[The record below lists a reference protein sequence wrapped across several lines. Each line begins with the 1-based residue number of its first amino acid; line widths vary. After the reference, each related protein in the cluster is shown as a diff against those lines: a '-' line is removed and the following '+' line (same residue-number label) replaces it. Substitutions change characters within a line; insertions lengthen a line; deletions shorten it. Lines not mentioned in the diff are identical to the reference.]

1 MGFLIAETTL
11 MIVMAAVA
19 GAAFGVW
26 WVRRQYRDVTRE
38 YASLKVDLQTA
49 ESRLAAPPLV
59 ITPHE
64 EPKPQSQISPETV
77 ASLVSKI
84 EHAVAASND
93 ANIARVMAMEGQLR
107 TLSRQLQDVLPH
119 PVDGQDIARRLDT
132 LGAAI
137 PQPKLNH
144 MEARMGRLETMVAS
158 LCTHAGMEVPPVPMM
173 SRLPS
178 TPTNSRL
185 PSSPINGKLGT
196 STENKTVESKAP
208 DSKHPTATDNRPPS
222 APAPRLSSP
231 PASQRPGL
239 PPASQRPPAANA
251 DRPQSSPS
259 SPMPA
264 TPSSVP
270 PRAPRPRRT
279 EQL

>member
-11 MIVMAAVA
+11 MILIAAA
-19 GAAFGVW
+19 SGALLGYW
-26 WVRRQYRDVTRE
+26 GVRRRYRDVTTE
-38 YASLKVDLQTA
+38 YQSLKVDLQTA
-49 ESRLAAPPLV
+49 ESRLAAPPLEL
-59 ITPHE
+59 TPHE
-64 EPKPQSQISPETV
+64 APKPQSQLSPE
-77 ASLVSKI
+77 
-84 EHAVAASND
+84 AVAALLSKVEQTVAGAND
-93 ANIARVMAMEGQLR
+93 AHIARVMAMEGQLR

-158 LCTHAGMEVPPVPMM
+158 LCTHAGMEVPPAPML

-178 TPTNSRL
+178 APANSRL
-185 PSSPINGKLGT
+185 PSSPANARLT
-196 STENKTVESKAP
+196 SST
-208 DSKHPTATDNRPPS
+208 DSRLPAANAEARTPSTPAQRPPS
-222 APAPRLSSP
+222 L
-231 PASQRPGL
+231 PASQRPSAG
-239 PPASQRPPAANA
+239 AA
-251 DRPQSSPS
+251 DRSPSTPSSPS
-259 SPMPA
+259 STVPGP
-264 TPSSVP
+264 PSSLP

>member
-11 MIVMAAVA
+11 MILIAAAA
-19 GAAFGVW
+19 GAAFSYW
-26 WVRRQYRDVTRE
+26 WVRRQYRDVTAE
-38 YASLKVDLQTA
+38 YQSLKVELQTA

-59 ITPHE
+59 LTPHE
-64 EPKPQSQISPETV
+64 EPKPRSPLAAETV
-77 ASLVSKI
+77 AALLAKV
-84 EHAVAASND
+84 EQAVAGAND
-93 ANIARVMAMEGQLR
+93 AHIARVITMEGQLR

-158 LCTHAGMEVPPVPMM
+158 LVTHAGMEVPPAPMLSRLPSAPTH

-178 TPTNSRL
+178 TPANGR
-185 PSSPINGKLGT
+185 PSLAT
-196 STENKTVESKAP
+196 
-208 DSKHPTATDNRPPS
+208 DSKLPGANIETRIGA
-222 APAPRLSSP
+222 SSEARSP
-231 PASQRPGL
+231 SQRPGST
-239 PPASQRPPAANA
+239 PTSQRPGPPAE
-251 DRPQSSPS
+251 RSPS
-259 SPMPA
+259 
-264 TPSSVP
+264 TPSAPNSSVPGPPSSLP
-270 PRAPRPRRT
+270 PRAPRPRRS

>member
-11 MIVMAAVA
+11 MILIAAAA
-19 GAAFGVW
+19 GAAFSYW
-26 WVRRQYRDVTRE
+26 WVRRQYRDVTAE
-38 YASLKVDLQTA
+38 YRSLEVELQTA

-59 ITPHE
+59 LTPHE
-64 EPKPQSQISPETV
+64 EPKPTSQVSPE
-77 ASLVSKI
+77 
-84 EHAVAASND
+84 AVAALLAKVEQAVAGAND
-93 ANIARVMAMEGQLR
+93 AHIARVMTMEGQLR

-158 LCTHAGMEVPPVPMM
+158 LCTHAGMEVPPAPML

-185 PSSPINGKLGT
+185 PSSPTNGRLT
-196 STENKTVESKAP
+196 QT
-208 DSKHPTATDNRPPS
+208 DSKLPGANIETKIGASAEARSPSTPAQRPPS
-222 APAPRLSSP
+222 I
-231 PASQRPGL
+231 PASQRP
-239 PPASQRPPAANA
+239 AAVA
-251 DRPQSSPS
+251 AERSPS
-259 SPMPA
+259 
-264 TPSSVP
+264 TPSASSSSVPGPPSSLP